1 MYPLSS
7 TAHHV
12 CPCSY
17 PVPHPPSIVY
27 TSFWSCL
34 FPDRDAPGC
43 LPQLSAFEPVS
54 SMAFLTW
61 PSFLPSSWPVPTWVS
76 AFLVSA
82 PTPRQKMCFG
92 PTAPAQWSMAQAP
105 SVGVLGGWGMNL
117 FSFSQGLRVG
127 MHPPPHS
134 LWVSPSPG
142 SWIPF
147 SPNLQKGG
155 CQLGTPEGW
164 RAQCL
169 LRSEFRG

>member
-17 PVPHPPSIVY
+17 PVSTHHPSS
-27 TSFWSCL
+27 TSPFGPVCFLTVMPLGACPSCL
-34 FPDRDAPGC
+34 HLSQFPPWPSHLAY
-43 LPQLSAFEPVS
+43 LS
-54 SMAFLTW
+54 
-61 PSFLPSSWPVPTWVS
+61 SFLPLDLSPPGYLHPWSQPPY
-76 AFLVSA
+76 
-82 PTPRQKMCFG
+82 QGKKMCFG
-92 PTAPAQWSMAQAP
+92 PAAPAQWSMAQVP

-117 FSFSQGLRVG
+117 FSFSGWG
-127 MHPPPHS
+127 MHPPFHS
-134 LWVSPSPG
+134 LWVPPSPG